1 MEFTISRSRRGIGFV
16 YIYKEKGKMKNVFIV
31 NPVAGI
37 KNSLEEIQV
46 KLEEKQGLDYEI
58 YITKSKG
65 DATRFVSQ
73 KCQECEE
80 DIIFYSCGG
89 DGTLNEVASGMV
101 GYPNAILAIYPCGSG
116 NDYVKYYG
124 DKQEFLNLDN
134 LLEGKETKIDLIRV
148 GDRYAVN
155 ACHFGLDSAV
165 AKKMGEI
172 KPKKII
178 GGKNAYNTAV
188 FCSLFTALK
197 TKCRVIGDGE
207 DMNDDKILICTCVN
221 GKYVGGSYKC
231 APRSIN
237 NDGYME
243 VCCIK
248 PVSIFKFLK
257 LMNHYKVG
265 DYLEMPALKKYL
277 KYKRCK
283 KVEIIGG
290 QKNFIIS
297 LDGEVIKGDRFEVN
311 VLQGALRF
319 IVPKTLA

>member
-1 MEFTISRSRRGIGFV
+1 
-16 YIYKEKGKMKNVFIV
+16 MKNVFIV
-31 NPVAGI
+31 NPIAGI
-37 KNSLEEIQV
+37 KSSLEEIQA
-46 KLEEKQGLDYEI
+46 KLKEKQGLDYEI

-65 DATRFVSQ
+65 DATRYVSQ
-73 KCQECEE
+73 KCQECAE
-80 DIIFYSCGG
+80 DIVFYSCGG

-101 GYPNAILAIYPCGSG
+101 GYSNAVLAIYPCGSG

-124 DKQEFLNLDN
+124 DKQEFLNIDN
-134 LLEGKETKIDLIRV
+134 LLEGRETKIDLIQV

-155 ACHFGLDSAV
+155 ACHFGLDSVV
-165 AKKMGEI
+165 AKKMSEI
-172 KPKKII
+172 KSKKII

-188 FCSLFTALK
+188 IYGVLKALK
-197 TKCRVIGDGE
+197 TKCKVIGDGE

-248 PVSIFKFLK
+248 PVSLFKFLK
-257 LMNHYKVG
+257 LMNHYKAG
-265 DYLEMPALKKYL
+265 DYLDMPALSPYL
-277 KYKRCK
+277 HYKRCK

-290 QKNFIIS
+290 QKNFLIS
-297 LDGEVIKGDRFEVN
+297 LDGEVISGDRFEVN
-311 VLQGALRF
+311 ILQGALRF
-319 IVPKTLA
+319 IVPKTL

>member
-1 MEFTISRSRRGIGFV
+1 
-16 YIYKEKGKMKNVFIV
+16 MKNVFIV
-31 NPVAGI
+31 NPAAGI
-37 KNSLEEIQV
+37 KNPLADLKS
-46 KLEEKQGLDYEI
+46 KLEQKQGLDYEI
-58 YITKSKG
+58 YVTQSKG
-65 DATRFVSQ
+65 DATRYVSQ
-73 KCQECEE
+73 KCSESDE

-101 GYPNAILAIYPCGSG
+101 GHQNAILAIYPCGSG

-124 DKQEFLNLDN
+124 DKQEFLNIDN
-134 LLEGKETKIDLIRV
+134 LLEGKETKIDLIQV

-165 AKKMGEI
+165 AKKMIEV

-178 GGKNAYNTAV
+178 GGKNAYNTGVLYA
-188 FCSLFTALK
+188 LFTALK
-197 TKCRVIGDGE
+197 TKCKVIGDGE
-207 DMNDDKILICTCVN
+207 ALNDDKILICTCVN

-231 APRSIN
+231 APRSLN
-237 NDGYME
+237 DDGYME

-257 LMNHYKVG
+257 FMKHYKAG
-265 DYLEMPALKKYL
+265 DYLDMPNLAPYL
-277 KYKRCK
+277 EYRRCK

-297 LDGEVIKGDRFEVN
+297 LDGEVVAGDSFEVN
-311 VLQGALRF
+311 ILEGALRF
-319 IVPKTLA
+319 IVPKTLCQD

>member
-1 MEFTISRSRRGIGFV
+1 MRH
-16 YIYKEKGKMKNVFIV
+16 VFIV
-31 NPVAGI
+31 NPTAGI
-37 KNSLEEIQV
+37 KNSLQDVES
-46 KLEEKQGLDYEI
+46 KLKQRPKLDYEI
-58 YITKSKG
+58 YITQSKG
-65 DATRFVSQ
+65 DATAFVSK
-73 KCQECEE
+73 KCQESDE

-101 GYPNAILAIYPCGSG
+101 GHNNAILAIYPCGSG

-134 LLEGKETKIDLIRV
+134 LLDGEETRIDLIRV

-165 AKKMGEI
+165 AKKMGEV
-172 KPKKII
+172 KHKKII
-178 GGKNAYNTAV
+178 GGKNAYNTGVLYA
-188 FCSLFTALK
+188 LFTALK
-197 TKCRVIGDGE
+197 TKCKVIGDGE
-207 DMNDDKILICTCVN
+207 VLNDDKILICTCVN
-221 GKYVGGSYKC
+221 GRYVGGSYKC
-231 APRSIN
+231 APRSLN

-257 LMNHYKVG
+257 FMKHYKAG
-265 DYLEMPALKKYL
+265 DYLDMPNLAPYL
-277 KYKRCK
+277 EYRRCK

-297 LDGEVIKGDRFEVN
+297 LDGEIVEGDRFEVN
-311 VLQGALRF
+311 ILEGALRF
-319 IVPKTLA
+319 IVPETLCR

>member
-1 MEFTISRSRRGIGFV
+1 
-16 YIYKEKGKMKNVFIV
+16 MKNVFIV
-31 NPVAGI
+31 NPVAGTKSPI
-37 KNSLEEIQV
+37 EEIQS
-46 KLEEKQGLDYEI
+46 KLKDKQGLDYEI
-58 YITKSKG
+58 YVTKSKG
-65 DATRFVSQ
+65 DATAYVSQ
-73 KCQECEE
+73 KCQSSDE

-101 GYPNAILAIYPCGSG
+101 GHPNAILAIYPCGSG

-124 DKQEFLNLDN
+124 DRQEFLNIDN
-134 LLEGKETKIDLIRV
+134 LLEGKETKIDLLQV

-165 AKKMGEI
+165 AKKMAQV

-178 GGKNAYNTAV
+178 GGKNAYNTGV

-197 TKCRVIGDGE
+197 TKCKVIGDGE
-207 DMNDDKILICTCVN
+207 EMNDDKILICTCVN

-248 PVSIFKFLK
+248 PISIFRFLK
-257 LMNHYKVG
+257 LLKHYKAG
-265 DYLEMPALKKYL
+265 DYLDMPSLTPIY

-290 QKNFIIS
+290 QKHFIIS
-297 LDGEVIKGDRFEVN
+297 LDGEVVEGDRFEVN
-311 VLQGALRF
+311 VLHGALRF
-319 IVPKTLA
+319 IVPKTLCK